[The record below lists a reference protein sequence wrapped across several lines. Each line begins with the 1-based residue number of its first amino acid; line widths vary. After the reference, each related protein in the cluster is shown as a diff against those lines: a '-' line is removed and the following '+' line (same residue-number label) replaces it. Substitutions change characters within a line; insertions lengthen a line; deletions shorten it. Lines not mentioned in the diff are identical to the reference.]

1 MADSGARVPL
11 SGLYM
16 APRTQYR
23 KYKPRNPNAHTRHI
37 TLQMPHISHLASRK
51 PPNLPYISEVADKQ
65 PQNSQHIGKMTALQA
80 FHLSAPSAPANPT
93 PSALSQLI
101 AQPTQRP
108 PADHDH
114 LTASARLRLHPPTSA
129 PTYRP
134 GYLPACAPTPTP
146 APAYACARPA
156 GSTRR
161 TPAATPR
168 RQSPNRAYPPKGTA

>member
-16 APRTQYR
+16 APRAQYR

-65 PQNSQHIGKMTALQA
+65 PQNSQHVGKMTALQT
-80 FHLSAPSAPANPT
+80 FHLSAPSAPADPT
-93 PSALSQLI
+93 PSALSQPNLS
-101 AQPTQRP
+101 ANPTASSRPRP
-108 PADHDH
+108 PNG
-114 LTASARLRLHPPTSA
+114 LSPPM
-129 PTYRP
+129 
-134 GYLPACAPTPTP
+134 P

-161 TPAATPR
+161 TPAAIPR
-168 RQSPNRAYPPKGTA
+168 RQSPTRAYPPTGTAWRTRTRRTQSQPNPSLSMPA